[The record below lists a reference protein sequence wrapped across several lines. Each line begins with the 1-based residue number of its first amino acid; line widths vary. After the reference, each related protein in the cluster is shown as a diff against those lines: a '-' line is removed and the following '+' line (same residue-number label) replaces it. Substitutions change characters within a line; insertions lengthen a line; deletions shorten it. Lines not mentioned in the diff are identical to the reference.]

1 MSDTSLH
8 HRRQPPSPLV
18 FSPDAILSPSPLQAQ
33 QSIASINHSSTSNTV
48 SMPFV
53 RRHVTRRLRAA
64 KADCDKELQRITNN
78 ITTFFEERLREGDF
92 ESERDRRDRDHDS
105 LAGDLDHIRDS
116 FYHHPSEFGS
126 LQNDEYSSDGGYD
139 PEPEFGRHSRQRVYP
154 SHLKSLPTHVNAF
167 TYSIHIGSDEPC
179 FSAASDH
186 HPMGSPS

>member
-33 QSIASINHSSTSNTV
+33 QSIASHASASNTV

-92 ESERDRRDRDHDS
+92 EAERDRRDRDHDS
-105 LAGDLDHIRDS
+105 QAGDLDHLRES
-116 FYHHPSEFGS
+116 FYHQPSEFGS
-126 LQNDEYSSDGGYD
+126 LQNDEYSSDGGYE
-139 PEPEFGRHSRQRVYP
+139 PEPEFCRHSRQSVYP
-154 SHLKSLPTHVNAF
+154 FPSRVS
-167 TYSIHIGSDEPC
+167 YSSSSSSCSVDICSDEPG
-179 FSAASDH
+179 FSPPSDH
-186 HPMGSPS
+186 RPMGSSS